1 MRFTVLALDYDGT
14 VARDGVLDPD
24 VRRAIAEVRDRGL
37 TVAFVTGRILDDLRR
52 VAGDLSFVD
61 AVVAENGAVVAFPAT
76 GYSQVLGTRAPR
88 EFADD
93 LRRRGVPIATGE
105 SVVEADARFAHE
117 VLDSI
122 RALEIPYVIIFNRG
136 RLMALPTGVNK
147 ANGFREALRTLR
159 LSAHNAIAIGDAEN
173 DHDLLEFCELGVA
186 VEWGSPALQ
195 ARADEV
201 LRGHGPAAVAA
212 YIRQSAAQP
221 RLSPSRVGRR
231 QLLLG
236 RDQEGA
242 PFSLAVRGRNLLVA
256 GDPKS
261 GKSWVT
267 GLLCEQLIQHGYSV
281 CVIDPEGDYT
291 GLDALPGV
299 VLLGGGR
306 TEPTARELR
315 TALRYPDVNVVVNL
329 SQLPHAEKWS
339 YIPSLLAGIAAMRH
353 ANGIPHRVILDEAHY
368 LLHCD
373 ADASFLDLELAGY
386 TLVTYQPSRLH
397 PDLLKAMEAIVVTRL
412 TDSRELDALRPWCGE
427 NPESCAALTTLGLSQ
442 AAILP
447 STEEAQ
453 GRLTVVELAAR
464 ITPHVRHREKYIDVP
479 VPATRGFVFT
489 RNGRPS
495 GVVARTL
502 REFVTAVTSQPTAAF
517 EGHLQRGDFS
527 RWFSHVFGD
536 SVLSA
541 GVREIEEQY
550 RVGRLVDAGDAIARA
565 VRSRYELE
573 TEERS

>member
-24 VRRAIAEVRDRGL
+24 VRRAIAEVRERGL

-61 AVVAENGAVVAFPAT
+61 AVIAENGAVVAFPTT
-76 GYSQVLGTRAPR
+76 GYSRVLGTPVPR
-88 EFADD
+88 RFVDD
-93 LRRRGVPIATGE
+93 LHRRGVPIVTGQC
-105 SVVEADARFAHE
+105 VVEADACHAHA

-122 RALEIPYVIIFNRG
+122 RALELPYVIIFNRG

-173 DHDLLEFCELGVA
+173 DHDLLEYCELGVA
-186 VEWGSPALQ
+186 VEWGSAALQ

-201 LRGHGPAAVAA
+201 LRGQGPSAVAA
-212 YIRQSAAQP
+212 YIRQAAAQP

-236 RDQEGA
+236 RDQDGRT
-242 PFSLAVRGRNLLVA
+242 FSLAVRGRNLLVA
-256 GDPKS
+256 GDPRS
-261 GKSWVT
+261 GKSWVA

-291 GLDALPGV
+291 GLDTLPGV

-306 TEPTARELR
+306 VEPTARELR
-315 TALRYPDVNVVVNL
+315 TALRYPDVNVVVDL
-329 SQLPHAEKWS
+329 SQMPHAEKWS
-339 YIPSLLAGIAAMRH
+339 YIPSLLAGITRMRH

-368 LLHCD
+368 LLYED
-373 ADASFLDLELAGY
+373 GAGSFLDLELAGY

-397 PDLLKAMEAIVVTRL
+397 PDLLNAMEAIVVTRL
-412 TDSRELDALRPWCGE
+412 TDNRELDALTPWCGE
-427 NPESCAALTTLGLSQ
+427 NGERRTILRTLRLSEAAV
-442 AAILP
+442 LP
-447 STEEAQ
+447 ATEEAG

-479 VPATRGFVFT
+479 VPAMRGFVFT
-489 RNGRPS
+489 KDGKPT
-495 GVVARTL
+495 GVEARTL

-517 EGHLQRGDFS
+517 AGHLRRGDFS

-536 SVLSA
+536 TVLSDA
-541 GVREIEEQY
+541 VHDIEEQF
-550 RVGRLVDAGDAIARA
+550 RIGRIADAGDALAKA
-565 VRSRYELE
+565 VRSRYELD
-573 TEERS
+573 TEEES